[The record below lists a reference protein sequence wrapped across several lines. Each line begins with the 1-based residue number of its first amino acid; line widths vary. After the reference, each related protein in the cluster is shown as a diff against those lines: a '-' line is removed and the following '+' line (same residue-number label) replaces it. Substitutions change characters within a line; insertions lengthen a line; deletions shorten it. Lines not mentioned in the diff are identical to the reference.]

1 MLRRYDILDSEA
13 EQSYDDITELL
24 STVSQ
29 CPVTAIIFFD
39 IEKRKTF
46 FKSVKGLD
54 IREAPLE
61 DDAIADLRPE
71 STALREITEMSQ
83 LPKGATERNL
93 KYMACI
99 PLCCP
104 GGYKLGELCCL
115 DTEPRKLTEDQIV
128 AVSRLSRQTTHLL
141 ELRRTVNELRQANK
155 DKNNFMGMVSHDIR
169 QPLGNIMLSC
179 ELLSDSPLQSS
190 KESSELVQTIHASAG
205 LMHHLV
211 DDMLQM
217 VKMDVGKMEVSTEKR
232 PVDFARLVARVVHT
246 NSALAAKKNITID
259 FSIINW
265 MERQGSIT
273 SWHVVENERKFVSFF
288 RLDPLRM
295 EQVLNNLISNAV
307 KFSFPGSK
315 VEVFGEKKELDGV
328 IEVSIRDQ
336 GKGIPP
342 EDMQNLF
349 QPFSRLSVKPTAGE
363 GSTGLGLCIVKSIVE
378 SHDGNIIVEST
389 LGKGTTFISFCRSIL
404 AMNLYQANHMR
415 NQTGSSKPR

>member
-1 MLRRYDILDSEA
+1 
-13 EQSYDDITELL
+13 
-24 STVSQ
+24 
-29 CPVTAIIFFD
+29 
-39 IEKRKTF
+39 
-46 FKSVKGLD
+46 
-54 IREAPLE
+54 
-61 DDAIADLRPE
+61 
-71 STALREITEMSQ
+71 
-83 LPKGATERNL
+83 
-93 KYMACI
+93 
-99 PLCCP
+99 
-104 GGYKLGELCCL
+104 
-115 DTEPRKLTEDQIV
+115 
-128 AVSRLSRQTTHLL
+128 
-141 ELRRTVNELRQANK
+141 
-155 DKNNFMGMVSHDIR
+155 
-169 QPLGNIMLSC
+169 
-179 ELLSDSPLQSS
+179 
-190 KESSELVQTIHASAG
+190 

-265 MERQGSIT
+265 MEQGSIT

-389 LGKGTTFISFCRSIL
+389 LGKGTTFKIILPLNFSNEPLPSEPHEKSNGVLKTTVKRLRILMADDNLVNQHLVSQVLSKRGHTVVVASDGIEALAIFEREGAHKWFDVLLIDEEMPGMNGSEVIEKIRSSENGSKHIPIISISGHVTQEHSQRMIDMGTDLCLPKPFKIQ
-404 AMNLYQANHMR
+404 NLISTVEGIA
-415 NQTGSSKPR
+415 KV